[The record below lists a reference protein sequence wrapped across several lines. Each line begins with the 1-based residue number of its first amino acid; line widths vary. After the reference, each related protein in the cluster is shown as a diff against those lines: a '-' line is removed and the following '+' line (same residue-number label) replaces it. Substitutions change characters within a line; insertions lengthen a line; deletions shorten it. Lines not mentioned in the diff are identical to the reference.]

1 MLIIKHFFILI
12 LWKCPAQ
19 ISLNCHIHCIIEDF
33 YDHGCIRVELPSV
46 CFVLPSSFGNG
57 SKTGSSSCLSVLI
70 RTGDTFRRCL
80 LEVFWPESVI
90 LQNCSNCFISLLQAK
105 TTENNKVPNLPDLG
119 MSNEVKCTVSWILLC
134 VVPCLLICKGVN

>member
-1 MLIIKHFFILI
+1 MIMDVYVWSYH
-12 LWKCPAQ
+12 Q
-19 ISLNCHIHCIIEDF
+19 
-33 YDHGCIRVELPSV
+33 Y
-46 CFVLPSSFGNG
+46 VLYYQAVLETEAKP
-57 SKTGSSSCLSVLI
+57 GSSSCLSVLI

-90 LQNCSNCFISLLQAK
+90 LQNCSNCFISLVQAK

-134 VVPCLLICKGVN
+134 VAPCLLICKGVN